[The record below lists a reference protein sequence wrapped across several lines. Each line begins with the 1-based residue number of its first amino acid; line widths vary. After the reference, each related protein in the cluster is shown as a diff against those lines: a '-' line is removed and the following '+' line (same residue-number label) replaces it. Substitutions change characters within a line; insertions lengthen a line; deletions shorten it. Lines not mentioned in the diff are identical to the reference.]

1 MPRRPRSLRFGLV
14 LLSAAGTAAASPQ
27 IPLCAGLT
35 VVTAVSQPTGD
46 YESIKTVQTMGAREL
61 RLKYTSE
68 APSTDTLSSN
78 YGQIVNTTIF
88 RKLLRDDLASATLY
102 QQIFA
107 PNSDEL
113 IPGTTSLGTS
123 SEVLRGLQSK
133 GESALSISNAPT
145 GQPLRASRETR
156 PHAYDFFTPGKIKR
170 VAVERIPLL
179 VNNRTVELEAIRA
192 RGEFAGEAAEF
203 VFLNDEA
210 NPLTLRMRLGIDA
223 LKAMAPELKETC
235 ASLRKAHGANL
246 APMFAN
252 DCREKAGDRDTL
264 QVVKIAYHCDGSP
277 PPRAAAG
284 EGPAL
289 PGAPPAADGSAP
301 AGEGVGDLEQALQKS
316 GKADIYSIFFTFN
329 SDAIREE
336 SEPTLKEI
344 GALMRK
350 HSSWRLNISG
360 HTDNIASDTYNLDLS
375 RRRAA
380 AVVKALTTRHGVEA
394 SRLAYSGQGE
404 SAPRDTNETLEGRA
418 KNRRVELIR
427 LP

>member
-1 MPRRPRSLRFGLV
+1 MPRRPRSLRYGLL
-14 LLSAAGTAAASPQ
+14 LLSAAGTGFAGQQ

-35 VVTAVSQPTGD
+35 IVTAVSQPTGD
-46 YESIKTVQTMGAREL
+46 YESIKTVQTIGPAEL

-68 APSTDTLSSN
+68 APSTDMLASN
-78 YGQIVNTTIF
+78 YGEIVKTTIY
-88 RKLLRDDLASATLY
+88 RKLLRDDLKSASLY

-107 PNSDEL
+107 PDSDEL

-123 SEVLRGLQSK
+123 AGVIRALQVK

-145 GQPLRASRETR
+145 GQPLKASRETR
-156 PHAYDFFTPGKIKR
+156 PHAYDFFTPGKIRR
-170 VAVERIPLL
+170 VAVEKVPLL

-192 RGEFAGEAAEF
+192 RGEFAGDAAEF

-223 LKAMAPELKETC
+223 LKAMNPELKETC

-264 QVVKIAYHCDGSP
+264 QVVKIAYHCEGSP
-277 PPRAAAG
+277 PPEAAG
-284 EGPAL
+284 GEGSAL
-289 PGAPPAADGSAP
+289 PGAPPVAGGPAP
-301 AGEGVGDLEQALQKS
+301 AGSGEGDLEQALQKS

-329 SDAIREE
+329 SDVIREE

-350 HSSWRLNISG
+350 HPGWKLNISG
-360 HTDNIASDTYNLDLS
+360 HTDNIASDAYNLDLS

-380 AVVKALTTRHGVEA
+380 AVVKALTTRQGIEA
-394 SRLAYSGQGE
+394 SRLTSSGQGE
-404 SAPRDTNETLEGRA
+404 NAPRDTNDTLEGRA